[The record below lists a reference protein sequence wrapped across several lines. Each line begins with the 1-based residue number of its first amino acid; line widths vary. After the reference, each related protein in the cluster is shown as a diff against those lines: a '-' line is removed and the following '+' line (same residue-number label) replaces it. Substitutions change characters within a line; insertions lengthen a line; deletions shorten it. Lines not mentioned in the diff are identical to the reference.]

1 MSKLN
6 LKGIFPPI
14 ATPFIKGKVAYDKLA
29 SNVEK
34 WGKTGIRGFV
44 VLGSNGEFVFLSEEE
59 KREVVKTVVNAAP
72 EDMMI
77 IVGSSCESTVETI
90 RLTQDCSKLGAHA
103 ALIVTPSYYGGQMNT
118 EALIKH
124 YTTIADN
131 SSIPIV
137 LYNVPKFTHINLG
150 VDIVSSL
157 SKHPN
162 IIGIKDSSGNVNQL
176 GEYLNNVDE
185 DFNVLVGTAGALLG
199 ALTLGCAGGILALA
213 NVAPE
218 ICVKIFNLV
227 QDGNIEEAKKLQLKM
242 IPVNKAITA
251 TYGISGLKAA
261 LDMVGYFGGETRLPL
276 LPITENEKRKIEE
289 ILKKGLSGCLK
300 TFSAGG

>member
-1 MSKLN
+1 
-6 LKGIFPPI
+6 I
-14 ATPFIKGKVAYDKLA
+14 
-29 SNVEK
+29 E
-34 WGKTGIRGFV
+34 
-44 VLGSNGEFVFLSEEE
+44 
-59 KREVVKTVVNAAP
+59 
-72 EDMMI
+72 
-77 IVGSSCESTVETI
+77 
-90 RLTQDCSKLGAHA
+90 
-103 ALIVTPSYYGGQMNT
+103 
-118 EALIKH
+118 
-124 YTTIADN
+124 DN

-150 VDIVSSL
+150 VDIVSRL

-162 IIGIKDSSGNVNQL
+162 ISGIKDSSGNVNQL

-251 TYGISGLKAA
+251 TYGISGLKVA

-276 LPITENEKRKIEE
+276 LPLTENEKRKIEE
-289 ILKKGLSGCLK
+289 ILKKDYQ
-300 TFSAGG
+300 AV

>member
-14 ATPFIKGKVAYDKLA
+14 PTPFVKGEVAYDKLA

-44 VLGSNGEFVFLSEEE
+44 VLGSNGEYVYLSEEE
-59 KREVVKTVVNAAP
+59 KREAVKTVVNAAP
-72 EDMMI
+72 EDMTI
-77 IVGSSCESTVETI
+77 IAGAGCESTVETI
-90 RLTQDCSKLGAHA
+90 RLVQDCSKLGAHA
-103 ALIVTPSYYGGQMNT
+103 ALIVTPSYYGGLMNT
-118 EALIKH
+118 KALIKH
-124 YTTIADN
+124 YTTIADD
-131 SSIPIV
+131 SSIPVV

-150 VDIVSSL
+150 VDIVAGL

-176 GEYLNNVDE
+176 AEYLNNVDE
-185 DFNVLVGTAGALLG
+185 DFNVLVGTAGALLA
-199 ALTLGCAGGILALA
+199 ALTLGCTGGILALA

-218 ICVKIFNLV
+218 ICVRIFDLV
-227 QDGNIEEAKKLQLKM
+227 QDGNIEEAKKLQLRM

-261 LDMVGYFGGETRLPL
+261 LGMLGYFGGETRLPL
-276 LPITENEKRKIEE
+276 LPLTENERREIEE
-289 ILKKGLSGCLK
+289 VLKKGLSG
-300 TFSAGG
+300 